1 MAEPARKPSMT
12 TLEFL
17 DWVEQHGV
25 EGVCYDLIHGEIVA
39 QAASRAAHGRVKAAS
54 WLALSAAIRKAGV
67 RCEAFVETL
76 TVEIADGLTFE
87 PDVLVEC
94 GPPLAPDARLSKNP
108 VIVIEVLSPS
118 TERRDETTKYVGY
131 LKQRGVPHY
140 LVIDP
145 DNRLVIHHRRVSDGE
160 FATRILTTG
169 TLTLD
174 PPGLT
179 VAVAD
184 LFGALPPTD

>member
-1 MAEPARKPSMT
+1 MAEPAHNPSMT
-12 TLEFL
+12 TIEFL

-39 QAASRAAHGRVKAAS
+39 QAASRAAHGRAKAAS
-54 WLALSAAIRKAGV
+54 WLALSAAIRRAGV
-67 RCEAFVETL
+67 HCEAFVETL
-76 TVEIADGLTFE
+76 AVEIADGLTFE

-94 GPPLAPDARLSKNP
+94 GPQLAPDARLSENP
-108 VIVIEVLSPS
+108 VIVVEVLSPS
-118 TERRDETTKYVGY
+118 TERRDETTKYIGY
-131 LKQRGVPHY
+131 LKLRGVQHY
-140 LVIDP
+140 LIIDP

-160 FATRILTTG
+160 ISTRIVATG
-169 TLTLD
+169 DLSLD

-184 LFGALPPTD
+184 LFGAPPGTD